1 MTRNSRTST
10 CTQMGFSCLSLEL
23 AELGFNVHL
32 QTCFPC
38 YGLEALR
45 EQNGILSYE
54 NGDLIKELKFPR
66 IYPCICALLLE
77 QIIFALNCKDDV

>member
-1 MTRNSRTST
+1 MYT
-10 CTQMGFSCLSLEL
+10 CKHAFLVM
-23 AELGFNVHL
+23 AWKH
-32 QTCFPC
+32 
-38 YGLEALR
+38 R